1 MRHRKDLSQ
10 EAAAAKVAISV
21 RSARRI
27 EQDPTP
33 PSERPRRRWRNRPD
47 PFAAVWAGEIE
58 PLLRNHGDLLGTT
71 ILSRLQQDHPG
82 EYPDRLLRTLQRR
95 MRDWRAVHGPE
106 QEITFRQEHLPG
118 RLGLS
123 DFTDAD
129 ELDVTVGGV
138 RLRHLLYHYRLSFSG
153 WEHVAVVEGGESFAA
168 LAAGLQDALWLAGG
182 VPEEHRTDSLSAAFR
197 NLARDEVEDLTR
209 RYAELCAHYRMQPTR
224 NNRGEAHENG
234 SIESSHRHLKR
245 ALDQALLLR
254 GTREFADRSAYD
266 SFVIGV
272 VAGRNARRAR
282 EFALERPALQPL
294 PAGRSASWTEAT
306 VQVTSTS
313 TFSLKGI
320 LYSVPSRLIG
330 HQLRVRLHADRL
342 ECFLGTSLVAG
353 MPRGRKPQ
361 GGGHVRV
368 IDYRHLIGGLKRKP
382 GALKRFAMR
391 DELFPR
397 PAYRRAWE
405 ALDAALPSRQACRVM
420 VGLLDLAAR
429 HACEADLARRLDTV
443 LDAGLLPDLAQLTA
457 ALAPE
462 PDAPPRVAVVLPTAA
477 SYDALLTGGR
487 P

>member
-1 MRHRKDLSQ
+1 MKHRKELGQ

-27 EQDPTP
+27 ERDPTP

-47 PFAAVWAGEIE
+47 PFAAVWAGEVE
-58 PLLRNHGDLLGTT
+58 PLLEQHPDLLGTT

-82 EYPDRLLRTLQRR
+82 EYPDKLLRTLQRR
-95 MRDWRAVHGPE
+95 MRTWRATHGPE
-106 QEITFRQEHLPG
+106 QEIIFRQEHLPG

-123 DFTDAD
+123 DFTCAD
-129 ELDVTVGGV
+129 ELEVTIGSA
-138 RLRHLLYHYRLSFSG
+138 RLPHRLYHFRLSFSG
-153 WEHVAVVEGGESFAA
+153 WEHVALVAGGESFAA

-197 NLARDEVEDLTR
+197 NLAKDEVEDLTR
-209 RYAELCAHYRMQPTR
+209 RYAQLCAHYGMDPTR

-234 SIESSHRHLKR
+234 SVEASHRHLKR

-254 GTREFADRSAYD
+254 GSRAFADRPAYEA
-266 SFVIGV
+266 FVTSV
-272 VAGRNARRAR
+272 VAARNARRAR
-282 EFALERPALQPL
+282 EFAIERPALRPL
-294 PAGRSASWTEAT
+294 PAGRTASWTEAT

-342 ECFLGTSLVAG
+342 ECFLGTSLVADL
-353 MPRGRKPQ
+353 PRGRKPR

-382 GALKRFAMR
+382 SALKRFALR
-391 DELFPR
+391 DDLFPR

-405 ALDAALPSRQACRVM
+405 ALDAALPPRKACRVM
-420 VGLLDLAAR
+420 VALLDLAAR
-429 HACEADLARRLDTV
+429 HACESELARRLDAM
-443 LDAGLLPDLAQLTA
+443 LDTGKLPDIEQLTA
-457 ALAPE
+457 VLAPT
-462 PDAPPRVAVVLPTAA
+462 PDAPPSVAVVLPAAA
-477 SYDALLTGGR
+477 SYDALLAGGR